1 MYSTYMFSDK
11 RRTFYSGEYFI
22 QLTAKH
28 LQKPAMK
35 ISELTQLSNLSLN
48 SPPQSQQQQ
57 PPAPPAPLTS
67 QQLQQGIKL
76 NSHCKNS
83 GPMHFILKSFVHV

>member
-1 MYSTYMFSDK
+1 MIF
-11 RRTFYSGEYFI
+11 F

-76 NSHCKNS
+76 NCELNCHYKKNNMYPR
-83 GPMHFILKSFVHV
+83 GPINCITLLNVVM